1 MWYWAYAIERNSL
14 WLQHNVFRCF
24 GSLTPIFAYW
34 PLLASAL
41 RNREPMHPFFADVS
55 NLLTSMGRTNPA
67 LLLLVSVM
75 TPAAATFTLVMTF
88 KKLTAACWRGYW
100 DVV

>member
-1 MWYWAYAIERNSL
+1 
-14 WLQHNVFRCF
+14 
-24 GSLTPIFAYW
+24 
-34 PLLASAL
+34 
-41 RNREPMHPFFADVS
+41 MHPFLADVS

-67 LLLLVSVM
+67 LLLILSLF
-75 TPAAATFTLVMTF
+75 TPAAATFAFVLAF